1 MKIGEKIKKLR
12 TEKLMTQAELAGDG
26 VTRNMLSL
34 IEQGRATPSIQML
47 NYLASRLKVTSAFLL
62 ADDEEE
68 RSITKYSKI
77 SDIRLAYKKGTY
89 RICIDLCKKLLVNG
103 DGDDE
108 IGLVLAESTLALAKE
123 ELFSDRIRE
132 AATLLDE
139 ALLYSYETV
148 YNTKHIEAECA
159 VIFSYL
165 EELSLTLL
173 PENVDLDTIDIE
185 AIGPLSFDSEVC
197 RYIVALKNV
206 GVSDE
211 YVESYIKNEK
221 NEALIK
227 HITGKS
233 YMNKGEYDKANSV
246 LLDVLKM
253 DAVLPG
259 VLLYHIFDD
268 LEACSRENGN
278 ERYAKNYSDEKV
290 LVLERIL
297 NA

>member
-12 TEKLMTQAELAGDG
+12 TEKLMTQAELAGDS

-34 IEQGRATPSIQML
+34 IEQGRATPSIQTL
-47 NYLASRLKVTSAFLL
+47 NYLASRLNVTSAFLL

-68 RSITKYSKI
+68 KSITKHSKI
-77 SDIRLAYKKGTY
+77 ADIRLAYKKGTY
-89 RICIDLCKKLLVNG
+89 RICIDLCKKLLING
-103 DGDDE
+103 DSDDE
-108 IGLVLAESTLALAKE
+108 IKLVLAESMLALAKE
-123 ELFSDRIRE
+123 EMLADRIRE
-132 AATLLDE
+132 TATLLDE

-165 EELSLTLL
+165 EEISLTLL
-173 PENVDLDTIDIE
+173 PDNVDLDGIDIKALE
-185 AIGPLSFDSEVC
+185 PLSFDSEIC
-197 RYIVALKNV
+197 RYIVAIRNV

-211 YVESYIKNEK
+211 YIKNYLENEK
-221 NEALIK
+221 NEALVK
-227 HITGKS
+227 HITCKL
-233 YMNKGEYDKANSV
+233 YMNNGEYDKASNA
-246 LLDVLKM
+246 LLDILKM
-253 DAVLPG
+253 DVVLPG

-278 ERYAKNYSDEKV
+278 ERHAKNYSDEKV
-290 LVLERIL
+290 LILERIL